1 MDDAIKS
8 SVYVTSPEFAGWLM
22 KKGFRVSLVVVL
34 WYCVYCRAL
43 TSVSLMLCTV
53 EESVEEALGRFTRI
67 RNCVHG

>member
-22 KKGFRVSLVVVL
+22 KKGFRVSLVAVL
-34 WYCVYCRAL
+34 WYCMYCRAL
-43 TSVSLMLCTV
+43 NGVSFVLLTV
-53 EESVEEALGRFTRI
+53 EESMEEALGRFTRI